1 MVLSTAKRWINIGS
15 AAVFFSTAPLRNPI
29 TLAHPEVDMSL
40 VPSLVSNVPTVS
52 ANTAG
57 LLSSAVA
64 AEAAPQ
70 VKGNVAV
77 ELAATLRAGMEGV
90 TQSTE
95 VVTTLADPGPAAVG
109 RFATTRRT
117 SAPPQKN
124 TGGDHQAEAKDKDTL
139 LELFADARPE
149 VKAAVGRLSGGL
161 SRTQSNQ
168 AGEERV
174 GRFMPQILPRPR
186 RAAVMD
192 TPMQTAFADGIGRF
206 QPSVGRLSGALQ
218 R

>member
-1 MVLSTAKRWINIGS
+1 
-15 AAVFFSTAPLRNPI
+15 
-29 TLAHPEVDMSL
+29 MSL
-40 VPSLVSNVPTVS
+40 VPSLVSNVPTVTAS
-52 ANTAG
+52 TAG
-57 LLSSAVA
+57 MLSSAVA

-70 VKGNVAV
+70 AKGNVAV
-77 ELAATLRAGMEGV
+77 EMAATLRAGMEGV

-95 VVTTLADPGPAAVG
+95 VVTTLSDPGPAAVG

-139 LELFADARPE
+139 AELFAGARPE
-149 VKAAVGRLSGGL
+149 TKAAVGRLSGGL
-161 SRTQSNQ
+161 SRAQSRES
-168 AGEERV
+168 GEDQV

-186 RAAVMD
+186 RVPVTT
-192 TPMQTAFADGIGRF
+192 TPLGTAFADGIGRF
-206 QPSVGRLSGALQ
+206 QPSMGRLSGALQ

>member
-1 MVLSTAKRWINIGS
+1 
-15 AAVFFSTAPLRNPI
+15 
-29 TLAHPEVDMSL
+29 MSL
-40 VPSLVSNVPTVS
+40 VPSLVSNVPTVT

-70 VKGNVAV
+70 AKANVAV

-139 LELFADARPE
+139 TELFAEARPE
-149 VKAAVGRLSGGL
+149 VKAGVGRLSGGL
-161 SRTQSNQ
+161 ARSSRRQPGDEQ
-168 AGEERV
+168 V
-174 GRFMPQILPRPR
+174 GRFQAQILPRTRSEPLS
-186 RAAVMD
+186 D
-192 TPMQTAFADGIGRF
+192 TPMAHAFADGIGRF
-206 QPSVGRLSGALQ
+206 RPSVRSLSGALQ

>member
-1 MVLSTAKRWINIGS
+1 
-15 AAVFFSTAPLRNPI
+15 
-29 TLAHPEVDMSL
+29 MSL
-40 VPSLVSNVPTVS
+40 VPSLVSNVPTVT

-57 LLSSAVA
+57 TLSSAVA

-70 VKGNVAV
+70 MAAKGTTAV
-77 ELAATLRAGMEGV
+77 EVAATLRAGMEGV
-90 TQSTE
+90 VQSTE

-109 RFATTRRT
+109 RFAATRRT

-124 TGGDHQAEAKDKDTL
+124 TGGDHQADARDKDSL

-149 VKAAVGRLSGGL
+149 AKASVGRLSGGL
-161 SRTQSNQ
+161 SRTG
-168 AGEERV
+168 ARLGGDGRV
-174 GRFMPQILPRPR
+174 GRFMPQILPRSR
-186 RAAVMD
+186 QAAVPD
-192 TPMQTAFADGIGRF
+192 TAISSAFADGIGRF

>member
-1 MVLSTAKRWINIGS
+1 
-15 AAVFFSTAPLRNPI
+15 
-29 TLAHPEVDMSL
+29 MSL
-40 VPSLVSNVPTVS
+40 VPSMVSNVPTVT
-52 ANTAG
+52 ANTAA

-70 VKGNVAV
+70 AKGNVAV
-77 ELAATLRAGMEGV
+77 EMAATLRAGMEGV

-95 VVTTLADPGPAAVG
+95 VVTTLSDPGPAAVG

-139 LELFADARPE
+139 AELFADARPE
-149 VKAAVGRLSGGL
+149 TKAAVGRLSGGL
-161 SRTQSNQ
+161 SGTQSREP
-168 AGEERV
+168 GEDQV
-174 GRFMPQILPRPR
+174 GRFMPQILPKPR
-186 RAAVMD
+186 RLPITN
-192 TPMQTAFADGIGRF
+192 TPLGTAFADGIGRF
-206 QPSVGRLSGALQ
+206 QPSMGRLSGALQ